1 MWRIRYALQ
10 VLKDDRGI
18 GVVEV
23 ILILVVLIGL
33 VIIFKSQLT
42 SLVQTIFEKITSES
56 SVIYVIM
63 HSKEAAGCRLCRY
76 RRVQEKRPDRDCLN
90 GEVTVYLTLTFVLFV
105 SLILALV
112 ESASVQM
119 AKNYRRADM
128 NRALECVFAEYQ
140 KELLENYD
148 VFAIECG
155 YETGTYTEQNILDRL
170 SYYGADMENE
180 IERIQLFTDNSGELF
195 RDQVGKYMKHK
206 YGIAWA
212 DKYLGNV
219 SLWKNQEEKADEFT
233 EEEEKQNDQ
242 LKDLLGEQEAELPEE
257 ENPMQHVAELKR
269 SPILELVLPK
279 DKTISEKQISLQEMP
294 EKRENHTGYGA
305 FSDVEPE
312 EGTLTSVLLGE
323 YVIDHFTDFTDE
335 PKGGELDYELEY
347 ILAGRESDK
356 RNLETVAKKLV
367 MLRFVPNYIYLQTS
381 STKQAEAR
389 AAAGTLCTLLAVPAV
404 TEAAAQG
411 ILLAWAYGESV
422 MDVRSLL
429 DGQKAAI
436 TKDDTNWQ
444 LSLSGLMKLGTD
456 EDTGTGMDVQDG
468 MGYKDYMRMLLFLE
482 GKERMSMRAMGII
495 EKNMQSI
502 YGQPAF
508 RIDYCAGRME
518 IRTVCNLRRGIKY
531 QYRTYYG
538 YQ

>member
-1 MWRIRYALQ
+1 
-10 VLKDDRGI
+10 
-18 GVVEV
+18 
-23 ILILVVLIGL
+23 
-33 VIIFKSQLT
+33 
-42 SLVQTIFEKITSES
+42 
-56 SVIYVIM
+56 M

-76 RRVQEKRPDRDCLN
+76 RRVQEKRQDRDCLN

-294 EKRENHTGYGA
+294 EKRENHTGYGT

-312 EGTLTSVLLGE
+312 DGTLTSVLLGE
-323 YVIDHFTDFTDE
+323 YVIDHFTDFTDG

-356 RNLETVAKKLV
+356 GNLET
-367 MLRFVPNYIYLQTS
+367 
-381 STKQAEAR
+381 
-389 AAAGTLCTLLAVPAV
+389 G
-404 TEAAAQG
+404 
-411 ILLAWAYGESV
+411 
-422 MDVRSLL
+422 
-429 DGQKAAI
+429 
-436 TKDDTNWQ
+436 
-444 LSLSGLMKLGTD
+444 
-456 EDTGTGMDVQDG
+456 
-468 MGYKDYMRMLLFLE
+468 
-482 GKERMSMRAMGII
+482 GKEACDVEICAELYLSSDEQYKTGGSKGGGRDFMYTPGSPGCYRGSGAGNPACLGIWRICYGCQITFRRA
-495 EKNMQSI
+495 K
-502 YGQPAF
+502 
-508 RIDYCAGRME
+508 GR
-518 IRTVCNLRRGIKY
+518 NY
-531 QYRTYYG
+531 QR
-538 YQ
+538 

>member
-1 MWRIRYALQ
+1 
-10 VLKDDRGI
+10 
-18 GVVEV
+18 
-23 ILILVVLIGL
+23 
-33 VIIFKSQLT
+33 
-42 SLVQTIFEKITSES
+42 
-56 SVIYVIM
+56 M

-170 SYYGADMENE
+170 SYYDADMENE

-233 EEEEKQNDQ
+233 EEEE
-242 LKDLLGEQEAELPEE
+242 
-257 ENPMQHVAELKR
+257 NPMQHVAELKR

-312 EGTLTSVLLGE
+312 DGTLTSVLLGE
-323 YVIDHFTDFTDE
+323 YVIDHFTDFTDG

-356 RNLETVAKKLV
+356 GNLETVAKKLV

>member
-1 MWRIRYALQ
+1 
-10 VLKDDRGI
+10 
-18 GVVEV
+18 
-23 ILILVVLIGL
+23 
-33 VIIFKSQLT
+33 
-42 SLVQTIFEKITSES
+42 
-56 SVIYVIM
+56 M
-63 HSKEAAGCRLCRY
+63 HSKEAVGCRLCRY

-206 YGIAWA
+206 YGIVWA

-294 EKRENHTGYGA
+294 EKRENHTGYGT

-312 EGTLTSVLLGE
+312 DGTLTSVLLGE
-323 YVIDHFTDFTDE
+323 YVIDHFTDFTDG

-356 RNLETVAKKLV
+356 GNLETVAKKLV

-381 STKQAEAR
+381 STKQSEAR

>member
-1 MWRIRYALQ
+1 
-10 VLKDDRGI
+10 
-18 GVVEV
+18 
-23 ILILVVLIGL
+23 
-33 VIIFKSQLT
+33 
-42 SLVQTIFEKITSES
+42 
-56 SVIYVIM
+56 M
-63 HSKEAAGCRLCRY
+63 HSKEADGCRLCRY

-257 ENPMQHVAELKR
+257 ENPMQHVAELKC

-312 EGTLTSVLLGE
+312 DGTLTSVLLGE
-323 YVIDHFTDFTDE
+323 YVIDHFTDFTDG

-347 ILAGRESDK
+347 ILEGHASDRE
-356 RNLETVAKKLV
+356 NMETVKRSSNNVIEFLQSEGYI
-367 MLRFVPNYIYLQTS
+367 RFRADSEASSKAIYEAYTRWCDDNAQKPMSANRVS
-381 STKQAEAR
+381 SELAQNEQLYNVEATNNVHVGGKR
-389 AAAGTLCTLLAVPAV
+389 
-404 TEAAAQG
+404 
-411 ILLAWAYGESV
+411 
-422 MDVRSLL
+422 VR
-429 DGQKAAI
+429 G
-436 TKDDTNWQ
+436 
-444 LSLSGLMKLGTD
+444 
-456 EDTGTGMDVQDG
+456 
-468 MGYKDYMRMLLFLE
+468 F
-482 GKERMSMRAMGII
+482 MGI
-495 EKNMQSI
+495 EVVNPLL
-502 YGQPAF
+502 Y
-508 RIDYCAGRME
+508 
-518 IRTVCNLRRGIKY
+518 
-531 QYRTYYG
+531 
-538 YQ
+538 

>member
-1 MWRIRYALQ
+1 
-10 VLKDDRGI
+10 
-18 GVVEV
+18 
-23 ILILVVLIGL
+23 
-33 VIIFKSQLT
+33 
-42 SLVQTIFEKITSES
+42 
-56 SVIYVIM
+56 M
-63 HSKEAAGCRLCRY
+63 HSKEADGCRLCRY

-294 EKRENHTGYGA
+294 EKRKETMI
-305 FSDVEPE
+305 DELLE
-312 EGTLTSVLLGE
+312 ERREKTSYYDTREHDWISEQEMGSSIMRE
-323 YVIDHFTDFTDE
+323 TDNLWMPVKRFLNKHKKSKWGDWDGLHIE
-335 PKGGELDYELEY
+335 EEEL
-347 ILAGRESDK
+347 
-356 RNLETVAKKLV
+356 
-367 MLRFVPNYIYLQTS
+367 
-381 STKQAEAR
+381 
-389 AAAGTLCTLLAVPAV
+389 
-404 TEAAAQG
+404 
-411 ILLAWAYGESV
+411 
-422 MDVRSLL
+422 
-429 DGQKAAI
+429 
-436 TKDDTNWQ
+436 
-444 LSLSGLMKLGTD
+444 
-456 EDTGTGMDVQDG
+456 
-468 MGYKDYMRMLLFLE
+468 
-482 GKERMSMRAMGII
+482 
-495 EKNMQSI
+495 
-502 YGQPAF
+502 
-508 RIDYCAGRME
+508 
-518 IRTVCNLRRGIKY
+518 
-531 QYRTYYG
+531 
-538 YQ
+538 

>member
-1 MWRIRYALQ
+1 M
-10 VLKDDRGI
+10 
-18 GVVEV
+18 
-23 ILILVVLIGL
+23 
-33 VIIFKSQLT
+33 
-42 SLVQTIFEKITSES
+42 
-56 SVIYVIM
+56 
-63 HSKEAAGCRLCRY
+63 
-76 RRVQEKRPDRDCLN
+76 
-90 GEVTVYLTLTFVLFV
+90 
-105 SLILALV
+105 
-112 ESASVQM
+112 
-119 AKNYRRADM
+119 
-128 NRALECVFAEYQ
+128 
-140 KELLENYD
+140 
-148 VFAIECG
+148 
-155 YETGTYTEQNILDRL
+155 
-170 SYYGADMENE
+170 
-180 IERIQLFTDNSGELF
+180 
-195 RDQVGKYMKHK
+195 
-206 YGIAWA
+206 
-212 DKYLGNV
+212 

-257 ENPMQHVAELKR
+257 ENPMQHVAELKC

-312 EGTLTSVLLGE
+312 DGTLTSVLLGE
-323 YVIDHFTDFTDE
+323 YVIDHFTDFTDG

-356 RNLETVAKKLV
+356 GNLETVAKKLV

>member
-1 MWRIRYALQ
+1 
-10 VLKDDRGI
+10 
-18 GVVEV
+18 
-23 ILILVVLIGL
+23 
-33 VIIFKSQLT
+33 
-42 SLVQTIFEKITSES
+42 
-56 SVIYVIM
+56 M

-76 RRVQEKRPDRDCLN
+76 LRVQETRPDRDCLN
-90 GEVTVYLTLTFVLFV
+90 GEVIVYLTLTFVLFV

-170 SYYGADMENE
+170 SYYDADMENE

-312 EGTLTSVLLGE
+312 DGTLTSVLLGE
-323 YVIDHFTDFTDE
+323 YVIDHFTDFTDG

-356 RNLETVAKKLV
+356 GNLETVAKKLV

-404 TEAAAQG
+404 TEVAAQG

-429 DGQKAAI
+429 DGQKVAI

>member
-1 MWRIRYALQ
+1 
-10 VLKDDRGI
+10 
-18 GVVEV
+18 
-23 ILILVVLIGL
+23 
-33 VIIFKSQLT
+33 
-42 SLVQTIFEKITSES
+42 
-56 SVIYVIM
+56 M

-312 EGTLTSVLLGE
+312 DGTLTSVLLGE
-323 YVIDHFTDFTDE
+323 YVNEAIQFLRLEQMALDAVAVSCGPGSYTGLRIGVSE
-335 PKGGELDYELEY
+335 AKGLCYGLNIPLIAINTLENKADDLYHIGISSLFENEKDPFELIKKKE
-347 ILAGRESDK
+347 I
-356 RNLETVAKKLV
+356 LETLEKSVDKAEDISDAIKTIMVKL
-367 MLRFVPNYIYLQTS
+367 
-381 STKQAEAR
+381 A
-389 AAAGTLCTLLAVPAV
+389 
-404 TEAAAQG
+404 
-411 ILLAWAYGESV
+411 
-422 MDVRSLL
+422 
-429 DGQKAAI
+429 
-436 TKDDTNWQ
+436 
-444 LSLSGLMKLGTD
+444 
-456 EDTGTGMDVQDG
+456 
-468 MGYKDYMRMLLFLE
+468 
-482 GKERMSMRAMGII
+482 
-495 EKNMQSI
+495 
-502 YGQPAF
+502 
-508 RIDYCAGRME
+508 
-518 IRTVCNLRRGIKY
+518 
-531 QYRTYYG
+531 
-538 YQ
+538 

>member
-1 MWRIRYALQ
+1 
-10 VLKDDRGI
+10 
-18 GVVEV
+18 
-23 ILILVVLIGL
+23 
-33 VIIFKSQLT
+33 
-42 SLVQTIFEKITSES
+42 
-56 SVIYVIM
+56 M

-148 VFAIECG
+148 VFSIECG

-233 EEEEKQNDQ
+233 EEEE
-242 LKDLLGEQEAELPEE
+242 
-257 ENPMQHVAELKR
+257 NPMQHVAELKR

-312 EGTLTSVLLGE
+312 DGTLTSVLLGE
-323 YVIDHFTDFTDE
+323 YVIDHFTDFTDG

-356 RNLETVAKKLV
+356 GNLETVAKKLV

-456 EDTGTGMDVQDG
+456 EDTGTGMDVKDG

>member
-1 MWRIRYALQ
+1 
-10 VLKDDRGI
+10 
-18 GVVEV
+18 
-23 ILILVVLIGL
+23 
-33 VIIFKSQLT
+33 
-42 SLVQTIFEKITSES
+42 
-56 SVIYVIM
+56 M

-155 YETGTYTEQNILDRL
+155 YEIGTYTEQNILDRL

-257 ENPMQHVAELKR
+257 EKALGDIVINVDRAVEQAKEYGHSTEREMAYLAVHGFLH
-269 SPILELVLPK
+269 IL
-279 DKTISEKQISLQEMP
+279 
-294 EKRENHTGYGA
+294 GY
-305 FSDVEPE
+305 DHYDPE
-312 EGTLTSVLLGE
+312 EKKAMRKAEEEILGACGLQR
-323 YVIDHFTDFTDE
+323 VI
-335 PKGGELDYELEY
+335 
-347 ILAGRESDK
+347 
-356 RNLETVAKKLV
+356 
-367 MLRFVPNYIYLQTS
+367 
-381 STKQAEAR
+381 
-389 AAAGTLCTLLAVPAV
+389 
-404 TEAAAQG
+404 TENRV
-411 ILLAWAYGESV
+411 EN
-422 MDVRSLL
+422 D
-429 DGQKAAI
+429 
-436 TKDDTNWQ
+436 
-444 LSLSGLMKLGTD
+444 
-456 EDTGTGMDVQDG
+456 
-468 MGYKDYMRMLLFLE
+468 
-482 GKERMSMRAMGII
+482 
-495 EKNMQSI
+495 
-502 YGQPAF
+502 
-508 RIDYCAGRME
+508 
-518 IRTVCNLRRGIKY
+518 
-531 QYRTYYG
+531 
-538 YQ
+538 

>member
-1 MWRIRYALQ
+1 
-10 VLKDDRGI
+10 
-18 GVVEV
+18 
-23 ILILVVLIGL
+23 
-33 VIIFKSQLT
+33 
-42 SLVQTIFEKITSES
+42 
-56 SVIYVIM
+56 M

-170 SYYGADMENE
+170 SYYDADMENE

-257 ENPMQHVAELKR
+257 ENPMQH
-269 SPILELVLPK
+269 
-279 DKTISEKQISLQEMP
+279 
-294 EKRENHTGYGA
+294 
-305 FSDVEPE
+305 
-312 EGTLTSVLLGE
+312 
-323 YVIDHFTDFTDE
+323 
-335 PKGGELDYELEY
+335 
-347 ILAGRESDK
+347 
-356 RNLETVAKKLV
+356 
-367 MLRFVPNYIYLQTS
+367 
-381 STKQAEAR
+381 
-389 AAAGTLCTLLAVPAV
+389 
-404 TEAAAQG
+404 
-411 ILLAWAYGESV
+411 
-422 MDVRSLL
+422 
-429 DGQKAAI
+429 
-436 TKDDTNWQ
+436 
-444 LSLSGLMKLGTD
+444 
-456 EDTGTGMDVQDG
+456 
-468 MGYKDYMRMLLFLE
+468 
-482 GKERMSMRAMGII
+482 
-495 EKNMQSI
+495 
-502 YGQPAF
+502 
-508 RIDYCAGRME
+508 
-518 IRTVCNLRRGIKY
+518 
-531 QYRTYYG
+531 
-538 YQ
+538 

>member
-1 MWRIRYALQ
+1 
-10 VLKDDRGI
+10 
-18 GVVEV
+18 
-23 ILILVVLIGL
+23 
-33 VIIFKSQLT
+33 
-42 SLVQTIFEKITSES
+42 
-56 SVIYVIM
+56 M

-212 DKYLGNV
+212 DKHLGNV

-294 EKRENHTGYGA
+294 EKRENHTGYGT

-312 EGTLTSVLLGE
+312 DGTLTSVLLGE
-323 YVIDHFTDFTDE
+323 YVIDHFTDFTDG

-356 RNLETVAKKLV
+356 GNLETVAKKLV

-389 AAAGTLCTLLAVPAV
+389 ENPL
-404 TEAAAQG
+404 
-411 ILLAWAYGESV
+411 W
-422 MDVRSLL
+422 M
-429 DGQKAAI
+429 
-436 TKDDTNWQ
+436 
-444 LSLSGLMKLGTD
+444 SGH
-456 EDTGTGMDVQDG
+456 
-468 MGYKDYMRMLLFLE
+468 
-482 GKERMSMRAMGII
+482 S
-495 EKNMQSI
+495 
-502 YGQPAF
+502 
-508 RIDYCAGRME
+508 
-518 IRTVCNLRRGIKY
+518 
-531 QYRTYYG
+531 
-538 YQ
+538 